1 MADSHELCIEEILIS
16 DIRLEFLSKAD
27 GGAASDDNDA
37 EEEEEEKEEER
48 GNQEEVV
55 VAAAVVV
62 DADVDVV
69 FPRSSPA
76 DISGSL
82 VEKLTSEISRSPK
95 YENEMRHLL
104 FFFKTF
110 LHFVL
115 SLS

>member
-27 GGAASDDNDA
+27 GGAPPDDNDA
-37 EEEEEEKEEER
+37 EEEEEEEEE
-48 GNQEEVV
+48 EEVV
-55 VAAAVVV
+55 VATAVVV

-82 VEKLTSEISRSPK
+82 VKKLTSEIFRSPK